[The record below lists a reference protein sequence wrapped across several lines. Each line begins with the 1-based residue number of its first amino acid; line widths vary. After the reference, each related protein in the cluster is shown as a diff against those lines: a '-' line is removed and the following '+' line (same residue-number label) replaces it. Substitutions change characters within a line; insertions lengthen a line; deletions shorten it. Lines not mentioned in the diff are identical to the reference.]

1 MAMKRLLIIILALVG
16 LSIPSAV
23 AKDKTPADALN
34 SFMTFSGVIQ
44 NGVAVGEGV
53 MKVNNSNNPKK
64 ITLFDSVSGTFNNG
78 TVTNAVVNFS
88 SGWVFTGT
96 LKYEVR
102 DITGAT
108 LVLRYNLLDGV
119 LEQVTKRGT
128 DNEGHRKVA
137 DVQKNNP
144 LIIERISN
152 YKTGSFTIKDLK
164 ITSTLDVEIKDEWV
178 DFFKCNHGVKVVRTK
193 ISQSEYSDDW
203 GLANTGDDPVRL
215 DNGWKIIK
223 DGESFET
230 PKGDLISKD
239 KVVWHY
245 KDGEISYHPDGNSFL
260 AEVKYADG
268 SSYEGPIV
276 ILNVGQ
282 FLLASE
288 GYSKEVWNLK
298 SIYDGMNKPSIHDLQ
313 ILYRGGDSKKADGSQ
328 SRWPPLY
335 FGTSSAPSQL
345 RAEAPKNSDIVG
357 KWTMWVVLGDY
368 VHWIKNYKAGT
379 INRPDGYLATYE
391 FKSDG
396 TYVVTRRTLYGGNQ
410 KDSPWSLIRASYK
423 GIYKLEDEYIRL
435 YPNRESVSYVIEKEN
450 LTKMTVKLREA
461 YHKEIKHLV
470 TRVALSDQG
479 GLPLQIIKLSKDELY
494 FSLHNN
500 CLDWWDWNEWYY
512 GYTPEVRFTKN
523 LKSRKEFTDKVDKE
537 TAENEKKYKE
547 YSQIEGFGS
556 VLKKVKSSSKAA
568 PAKNDAESFFGSA
581 GAANDEN
588 SSSDDAEEDEEI
600 YQVVEEMP
608 AFPGG
613 MAECMKFISNNISKK
628 DGMQGKVLVKFVVD
642 KDGSVYDPVVVN
654 KVDAALGR
662 EAIRV
667 ISRMPKWKPGKQRGK
682 PVRVWYTVPVNF

>member
-203 GLANTGDDPVRL
+203 GLANTGDEPVRL

-245 KDGEISYHPDGNSFL
+245 KDGEISYHPDSNGYVSQ

-268 SSYEGPIV
+268 SSYKGSIE
-276 ILNVGQ
+276 ILNVCQ
-282 FLLASE
+282 FLLSHE
-288 GYSKEVWNLK
+288 WWYKSVWNLK
-298 SIYDGMNKPSIHDLQ
+298 SIYDGMNKPSIRDLQ
-313 ILYRGGDSKKADGSQ
+313 IVYKGGNSIRADGSK
-328 SRWPPLY
+328 SSWPPLY
-335 FGTSSAPSQL
+335 YRTSYAPSQL

-368 VHWIKNYKAGT
+368 VYRIKDYKAGT
-379 INRPDGYLATYE
+379 INRPDGYMATYE

-396 TYVVTRRTLYGGNQ
+396 TYVVTRRTLYGGES
-410 KDSPWSLIRASYK
+410 KGSSWSLIRASYK
-423 GIYKLEDEYIRL
+423 GIYKLEDQYVRL
-435 YPNRESVSYVIEKEN
+435 YPNRESVSYVIEKED
-450 LTKMTVKLREA
+450 LTKISVKLREA
-461 YHKEIKHLV
+461 YHKEIKNLV
-470 TRVALSDQG
+470 TRVALSDLG
-479 GLPLQIIKLSKDELY
+479 GVPLQIIKLSKDELY
-494 FSLHNN
+494 FSLHANN
-500 CLDWWDWNEWYY
+500 LDWWDWNEHYY
-512 GYTPEVRFTKN
+512 SYSSEVRLTKN

-537 TAENEKKYKE
+537 VAENEKKYKE

-568 PAKNDAESFFGSA
+568 PAKNDAESFFGSS
-581 GAANDEN
+581 GTANDEN

-600 YQVVEEMP
+600 Y
-608 AFPGG
+608 
-613 MAECMKFISNNISKK
+613 
-628 DGMQGKVLVKFVVD
+628 
-642 KDGSVYDPVVVN
+642 
-654 KVDAALGR
+654 
-662 EAIRV
+662 
-667 ISRMPKWKPGKQRGK
+667 
-682 PVRVWYTVPVNF
+682 

>member
-268 SSYEGPIV
+268 SSYEGSIV

-282 FLLASE
+282 FLLSRE
-288 GYSKEVWNLK
+288 GYKSVWNLK
-298 SIYDGMNKPSIHDLQ
+298 SIYDGMNKPSIRDLQ
-313 ILYRGGDSKKADGSQ
+313 IVYKGGDLTKADGS
-328 SRWPPLY
+328 
-335 FGTSSAPSQL
+335 
-345 RAEAPKNSDIVG
+345 
-357 KWTMWVVLGDY
+357 
-368 VHWIKNYKAGT
+368 
-379 INRPDGYLATYE
+379 
-391 FKSDG
+391 
-396 TYVVTRRTLYGGNQ
+396 
-410 KDSPWSLIRASYK
+410 
-423 GIYKLEDEYIRL
+423 
-435 YPNRESVSYVIEKEN
+435 
-450 LTKMTVKLREA
+450 
-461 YHKEIKHLV
+461 
-470 TRVALSDQG
+470 
-479 GLPLQIIKLSKDELY
+479 
-494 FSLHNN
+494 
-500 CLDWWDWNEWYY
+500 
-512 GYTPEVRFTKN
+512 
-523 LKSRKEFTDKVDKE
+523 
-537 TAENEKKYKE
+537 KKYWPLLDIAAGNLAGSGNLPE
-547 YSQIEGFGS
+547 DFRYSG
-556 VLKKVKSSSKAA
+556 
-568 PAKNDAESFFGSA
+568 
-581 GAANDEN
+581 
-588 SSSDDAEEDEEI
+588 
-600 YQVVEEMP
+600 EMVDVGR
-608 AFPGG
+608 FKGL
-613 MAECMKFISNNISKK
+613 FI
-628 DGMQGKVLVKFVVD
+628 L
-642 KDGSVYDPVVVN
+642 Y
-654 KVDAALGR
+654 R
-662 EAIRV
+662 
-667 ISRMPKWKPGKQRGK
+667 
-682 PVRVWYTVPVNF
+682 